1 MRWRKCGLILLFALW
16 ATPAFAQSFGV
27 LSSSLNVATLGVSNS
42 GTAPLVSAQG
52 AGIKIRVLGFLVASQ
67 NMVSLR
73 LQGSDGTNCTG
84 TMTIAT
90 GGSVTHPMSPPG
102 YICELSANTRLDAV
116 VSTTPTG
123 STAPLSPNVGIL
135 GGYLIWQANQ

>member
-1 MRWRKCGLILLFALW
+1 MIWHKLVLGVLLALW
-16 ATPAFAQSFGV
+16 AAPASAQSFGV
-27 LSSSLNVATLGVSNS
+27 LSSTLNVATVGVSNS

-52 AGIKIRVLGFLVASQ
+52 SGIKIRVLGFLVTSQ
-67 NMVSLR
+67 NMVTLR
-73 LQGSDGTNCTG
+73 LQGSDGTLCTG

-102 YICELSANTRLDAV
+102 YVCELNANTRLDAV
-116 VSTTPTG
+116 VNTAATG
-123 STAPLSPNVGIL
+123 SGGVLSPNVGLL